1 MTAKKKQ
8 KQKKILLQRGVSVS
22 SSSSDD
28 DDDEDEN
35 AVIKDEKNSS
45 ERRKEKNVERMKEKI
60 GSEMWDLTR
69 QYKKREESVERWL
82 NSYGFGATLMKK
94 AVNKNNASMGG
105 RGGESMWMYHAARAL
120 NLRDTRM
127 PRNVKM
133 DLDKAIEHRMK
144 ASKLVFKYA
153 KATGEALNKAFYQHL
168 HYLKVLRSV
177 KMIFEGAEGEAAKIM
192 SAAMLGFRT
201 EEEEEGRRGRGG
213 NGGRFDLGQ
222 FDAKG

>member
-1 MTAKKKQ
+1 MTAKKMQ
-8 KQKKILLQRGVSVS
+8 KQKKMLLKRGVPVS
-22 SSSSDD
+22 STSSDD
-28 DDDEDEN
+28 DDDEN
-35 AVIKDEKNSS
+35 AVKDEKNI
-45 ERRKEKNVERMKEKI
+45 ERRKEKNVERRKEKI

-69 QYKKREESVERWL
+69 QYKKREESVKRWL

-120 NLRDTRM
+120 NLRDGRM

-153 KATGEALNKAFYQHL
+153 KATGEALN
-168 HYLKVLRSV
+168 
-177 KMIFEGAEGEAAKIM
+177 
-192 SAAMLGFRT
+192 
-201 EEEEEGRRGRGG
+201 
-213 NGGRFDLGQ
+213 
-222 FDAKG
+222 

>member
-28 DDDEDEN
+28 DDDDDEN
-35 AVIKDEKNSS
+35 AVIKD
-45 ERRKEKNVERMKEKI
+45 EKNVERMKEKI

-192 SAAMLGFRT
+192 SFVSPPIVKT
-201 EEEEEGRRGRGG
+201 QE
-213 NGGRFDLGQ
+213 
-222 FDAKG
+222 K

>member
-1 MTAKKKQ
+1 
-8 KQKKILLQRGVSVS
+8 
-22 SSSSDD
+22 
-28 DDDEDEN
+28 
-35 AVIKDEKNSS
+35 
-45 ERRKEKNVERMKEKI
+45 
-60 GSEMWDLTR
+60 
-69 QYKKREESVERWL
+69 
-82 NSYGFGATLMKK
+82 
-94 AVNKNNASMGG
+94 
-105 RGGESMWMYHAARAL
+105 MWMYHAARAL

-201 EEEEEGRRGRGG
+201 EEEEEEVKEDPSLSEAIDFEFEVVEKLEETPVLETEEVLISPHDDSP
-213 NGGRFDLGQ
+213 FDKKIKETATKKNDERKEHLKKFNHAFKHSMNKIDEFEKQPAYKRMGVDIEESDSPASDDSRMSVENDDNDEIQ
-222 FDAKG
+222 LRSNNSFLHDNVD

>member
-8 KQKKILLQRGVSVS
+8 KQKKMLLKRGASVS

-28 DDDEDEN
+28 DDDDEN
-35 AVIKDEKNSS
+35 AVKDEKNIEKNI

-82 NSYGFGATLMKK
+82 NSYGFGATSMKK

-133 DLDKAIEHRMK
+133 DLDKAIEHRK
-144 ASKLVFKYA
+144 
-153 KATGEALNKAFYQHL
+153 
-168 HYLKVLRSV
+168 
-177 KMIFEGAEGEAAKIM
+177 
-192 SAAMLGFRT
+192 
-201 EEEEEGRRGRGG
+201 
-213 NGGRFDLGQ
+213 
-222 FDAKG
+222 

>member
-1 MTAKKKQ
+1 
-8 KQKKILLQRGVSVS
+8 
-22 SSSSDD
+22 
-28 DDDEDEN
+28 
-35 AVIKDEKNSS
+35 
-45 ERRKEKNVERMKEKI
+45 MKEKI

-94 AVNKNNASMGG
+94 GVDKNNASMGG

-177 KMIFEGAEGEAAKIM
+177 KMIFEGAEG
-192 SAAMLGFRT
+192 
-201 EEEEEGRRGRGG
+201 
-213 NGGRFDLGQ
+213 
-222 FDAKG
+222 

>member
-28 DDDEDEN
+28 DDDDDEN
-35 AVIKDEKNSS
+35 AVIKD
-45 ERRKEKNVERMKEKI
+45 EKNVERMKEKI

-201 EEEEEGRRGRGG
+201 EEEEEEEEEEER
-213 NGGRFDLGQ
+213 
-222 FDAKG
+222 